1 MALPDSI
8 QRRYDLLKDRF
19 DEKFRRLWAAAE
31 AIEAG
36 RGGGLLVSRAT
47 GLSRS
52 VIAEGQKELRGDKPL
67 PDDRIRRKGAGRKF
81 SKDLDPTLISDLGK
95 LVEPTVRGDPMTHL
109 QWTIKS
115 TRTLAA
121 ELIKLGHSVSYRTV
135 GTLLGEMN
143 FSLQGNRKTLEGTSH
158 EDRDAQFQF
167 ISDQAKEYL
176 GVGQP
181 VISVDTKKKE
191 LVGPFKNAGQA
202 WRPKGNPE
210 KVKVHDFMIEG
221 QGKVAPYGVYD
232 IGQNEGW
239 VNVGTDHDT
248 SAFAVES
255 IRRWWDLMGK
265 ERYPEATRLM
275 ITADGGGSNGSRVKL
290 WKVELQKFANETGL
304 KIQVSHFPP
313 GTSKW
318 NKIEH
323 RLFSAIT
330 LNWRGKPLVSH
341 EVIISLIEA
350 TTTRTGLKVR
360 AALDTS
366 KYPKGLKISKAQM
379 RGLSL
384 TPNAF
389 HGEWNYTLSPQDG

>member
-8 QRRYDLLKDRF
+8 QRRYDLLKDCF
-19 DEKFRRLWAAAE
+19 DEKLRRLWAAAE

-81 SKDLDPTLISDLGK
+81 SKDLDPTLMSDLGK
-95 LVEPTVRGDPMTHL
+95 LVESTTRGDPMTHL
-109 QWTIKS
+109 KWTIKS

-121 ELIKLGHSVSYRTV
+121 ELAKMGHSVSYRTV

-143 FSLQGNRKTLEGTSH
+143 YSLQGNRKTLEGTSH

-167 ISDQAKEYL
+167 ISDQAKRNL
-176 GVGQP
+176 DAGQP

-191 LVGPFKNAGQA
+191 LVGPFKNAGQT

-255 IRRWWDLMGK
+255 IRRWWNLMGK
-265 ERYPEATRLM
+265 ARYPEATRLM

-290 WKVELQKFANETGL
+290 WKVELQRFANETGME
-304 KIQVSHFPP
+304 IQVSHFPP

-323 RLFSAIT
+323 RMFSAIT
-330 LNWRGKPLVSH
+330 LNWRGKPLISH

-360 AALDTS
+360 AGLDTS
-366 KYPKGLKISKAQM
+366 NYPKGLKISKAQM
-379 RGLSL
+379 KGLGL

-389 HGEWNYTLSPQDG
+389 HGEWNYTLSPQT

>member
-1 MALPDSI
+1 M
-8 QRRYDLLKDRF
+8 
-19 DEKFRRLWAAAE
+19 
-31 AIEAG
+31 
-36 RGGGLLVSRAT
+36 
-47 GLSRS
+47 
-52 VIAEGQKELRGDKPL
+52 
-67 PDDRIRRKGAGRKF
+67 
-81 SKDLDPTLISDLGK
+81 
-95 LVEPTVRGDPMTHL
+95 
-109 QWTIKS
+109 
-115 TRTLAA
+115 
-121 ELIKLGHSVSYRTV
+121 
-135 GTLLGEMN
+135 
-143 FSLQGNRKTLEGTSH
+143 
-158 EDRDAQFQF
+158 
-167 ISDQAKEYL
+167 
-176 GVGQP
+176 
-181 VISVDTKKKE
+181 
-191 LVGPFKNAGQA
+191 
-202 WRPKGNPE
+202 
-210 KVKVHDFMIEG
+210 KVHDFIIEG
-221 QGKVAPYGVYD
+221 QGKVAPYGIYD

-255 IRRWWDLMGK
+255 IRRWWNLMGK

-290 WKVELQKFANETGL
+290 WKVELQKFANEIGMA
-304 KIQVSHFPP
+304 IQVSHFPP

-360 AALDTS
+360 ASLDTS

-379 RGLSL
+379 KGLGL

-389 HGEWNYTLSPQDG
+389 HGEWNYTLSPQE

>member
-8 QRRYDLLKDRF
+8 QRRYDLLKDCF
-19 DEKFRRLWAAAE
+19 DEKLRRLWAAAE

-81 SKDLDPTLISDLGK
+81 SKDLDSTLMLDIEK
-95 LVEPTVRGDPMTHL
+95 LVESTARGDPMTHL

-121 ELIKLGHSVSYRTV
+121 ELVKMGHSVSYRTV

-176 GVGQP
+176 GAGQP

-191 LVGPFKNAGQA
+191 LVGPFKNAGQ
-202 WRPKGNPE
+202 
-210 KVKVHDFMIEG
+210 
-221 QGKVAPYGVYD
+221 
-232 IGQNEGW
+232 
-239 VNVGTDHDT
+239 T
-248 SAFAVES
+248 
-255 IRRWWDLMGK
+255 
-265 ERYPEATRLM
+265 
-275 ITADGGGSNGSRVKL
+275 
-290 WKVELQKFANETGL
+290 
-304 KIQVSHFPP
+304 
-313 GTSKW
+313 
-318 NKIEH
+318 
-323 RLFSAIT
+323 
-330 LNWRGKPLVSH
+330 
-341 EVIISLIEA
+341 
-350 TTTRTGLKVR
+350 
-360 AALDTS
+360 
-366 KYPKGLKISKAQM
+366 
-379 RGLSL
+379 
-384 TPNAF
+384 
-389 HGEWNYTLSPQDG
+389 